1 MELLLLMRQRVLVT
15 IPIQSVTL
23 SDAVK
28 ALIKT
33 QISYFS
39 LPGTVGIRRGSS
51 FVICTLLP
59 ASMNGSDVTTF
70 TRSLRLVGTK
80 IIRVELRDIFPTFMT
95 PLKYDTHIAV
105 YDGHRIK
112 TELCD
117 KIVVEFC
124 GGVHQDE
131 LT

>member
-1 MELLLLMRQRVLVT
+1 
-15 IPIQSVTL
+15 
-23 SDAVK
+23 
-28 ALIKT
+28 
-33 QISYFS
+33 
-39 LPGTVGIRRGSS
+39 
-51 FVICTLLP
+51 
-59 ASMNGSDVTTF
+59 
-70 TRSLRLVGTK
+70 
-80 IIRVELRDIFPTFMT
+80 
-95 PLKYDTHIAV
+95 V